1 MSVIVK
7 GGGGST
13 AKELVNATGTK
24 LADLEKAGSGKVKVV
39 GGLGNTPPEKVL
51 QGSIYSDESGVRR
64 TGTMEDITPD
74 LNTQSDLIKEIRAML
89 VGRVTE
95 ANAKPEDILKGKKAY
110 VGEKLVT
117 GVLEKG
123 VDLLKATGLTKICE
137 EKVTFSNV
145 NSVTEIRHS
154 LGVEPKLALFLPDM
168 TKGLTAD
175 SYTRTISMMFI
186 DLTYVIAPASKK
198 KLCLYTTM
206 ANNSSPYIAAASVAA
221 KMTNSSLGAENG
233 LGFYFAQSIPYTLI
247 TMA

>member
-13 AKELVNATGTK
+13 AKELVNSTGAK
-24 LADLEKAGSGKVKVV
+24 LADLEKKGSGKVSVV

-64 TGTMEDITPD
+64 TGTMEDITPE

-95 ANAKPEDILKGKKAY
+95 ANATPEDILKGKKAY

-117 GVLEKG
+117 GVLEPVYLKEMFGYSKISIKTLTFSSDESARNKILEHGLGAKPSAVLLFSAFNPMTSKTNSLIYTGGWVAEGDFLYPRAWMYKSSSG
-123 VDLLKATGLTKICE
+123 VDDKYGSPA
-137 EKVTFSNV
+137 VR
-145 NSVTEIRHS
+145 SVTETTLTVNVDGCIFAA
-154 LGVEPKLALFLPDM
+154 GV
-168 TKGLTAD
+168 
-175 SYTRTISMMFI
+175 
-186 DLTYVIAPASKK
+186 
-198 KLCLYTTM
+198 
-206 ANNSSPYIAAASVAA
+206 
-221 KMTNSSLGAENG
+221 
-233 LGFYFAQSIPYTLI
+233 PYTLI